1 MNHKKIFLL
10 EDDPIIQRLIVQIL
24 EKEGYKVRA
33 CKTIASA
40 AVEVVKFVPDLLI
53 LDRRLP
59 DGDSIELCRLLKG
72 ARDVMPSPVM
82 FLTSKNST
90 SDKVLGLK
98 MGADD
103 YLTKPFEVDE
113 LLARVEVLLRRNAA
127 PVPLGGA
134 APLVLGGIRLEVD
147 KHLCTVDGKEI
158 VLWPK
163 EFELL
168 KLFISRPDKVISKD
182 FLSQHVWG
190 HDFIDTSRAIE
201 MSVRRLRSKL
211 GRKHGSLLKTVK
223 GYGFK
228 LASPGK

>member
-1 MNHKKIFLL
+1 MNHRKIFLL

-33 CKTIASA
+33 CKTISSA
-40 AVEVVKFVPDLLI
+40 AAEVGKFSPDLLI

-59 DGDSIELCRLLKG
+59 DGDSIELCRILKG
-72 ARDVMPSPVM
+72 AHEAMPAPVM

-90 SDKVLGLK
+90 ADKVLGLK

-113 LLARVEVLLRRNAA
+113 LLARVEVLLRRNSPPGPLEA
-127 PVPLGGA
+127 PQSRR
-134 APLVLGGIRLEVD
+134 LGGICLEEE

-168 KLFISRPDKVISKD
+168 KLFMSRPDKVISKD
-182 FLSQHVWG
+182 FLSQHIWG

-211 GRKHGSLLKTVK
+211 GRRHGSLLKTVK

-228 LASPGK
+228 LSSPEK